1 MKMTELQLDLK
12 EMKETLERMK
22 LCIEK
27 IEKALKDAYFEEK
40 ILDFYADEK
49 ENG

>member
-1 MKMTELQLDLK
+1 MNEIQLDIK

-40 ILDFYADEK
+40 ILDFYADEE